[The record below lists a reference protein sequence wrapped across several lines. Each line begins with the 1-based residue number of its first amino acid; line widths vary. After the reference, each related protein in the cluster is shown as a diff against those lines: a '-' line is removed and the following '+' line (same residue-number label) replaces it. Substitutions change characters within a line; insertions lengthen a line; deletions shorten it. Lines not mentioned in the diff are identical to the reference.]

1 MGIDIPVVFGYWCVV
16 VFDGQQDADT
26 VLDRVAQLEAENAR
40 LRAAALAAQCD
51 RAQLQAKL
59 TESEQTLERVRQAYT
74 HALEQLQL
82 AKRKL
87 FMAKAERHEAVPEQ
101 LQLDLLHKQVEQLG
115 KELNQA
121 ESAAQI
127 AETSSNSTTEQPK
140 KPAKFNGADREGPKS
155 SGRRNLELSSL
166 PMIRVEITDPELEGK
181 AERIGVEES
190 WKLGFE
196 RGGQRRILVAR
207 VVYRLPAQ
215 NAESDEVQIVK
226 AAAPKEIVRRSLLAA
241 SLIAHVLIAKY
252 VLGVPFARQESL
264 YRLTGESLDR
274 GTMCRYAEDV
284 GATLGAIVDAMA
296 HEAKTTAF
304 CLSTDATGVAIQPT
318 FIGDGKRQPCR
329 KGHFFVVLADK
340 DHVFFEYQPKHTSK
354 AVSEMF
360 RGFHGYIQADANA
373 VYDALFRGR
382 PSISLWE
389 EEPEDP
395 PPKEVGCWSHCRRNF
410 WEAAV
415 CKHPEGLTGIRLI
428 DALFEA
434 DAPLWKLPPVQR
446 QQARHQKLLP
456 MVDAIFNWV
465 RAQTTTQRPRGLVSK
480 ALGYALNQEAPL
492 RRFLDD
498 PRLKL
503 DNNASER
510 ALRTIAT
517 GRKKWLFF
525 GSDDHAQ
532 AAANIFS
539 LVGSCKL
546 HNLDPEL
553 YLAEIIRVMPYWP
566 RQRYLELC
574 PRYWL
579 ATRARLD
586 PRELELPIG
595 HITVPS
601 AAAAE

>member
-1 MGIDIPVVFGYWCVV
+1 MGIDIPIVFGYGCVV
-16 VFDGQQDADT
+16 LIDGQQDNDT
-26 VLDRVAQLEAENAR
+26 VFDRVFQLEAENAR
-40 LRAAALAAQCD
+40 L
-51 RAQLQAKL
+51 QAKL
-59 TESEQTLERVRQAYT
+59 AASEQTLERLRQAYT

-101 LQLDLLHKQVEQLG
+101 LQLDLLHKEVEQLG

-121 ESAAQI
+121 ETAAQSN
-127 AETSSNSTTEQPK
+127 ETDTGSTTEQPK
-140 KPAKFNGADREGPKS
+140 RPAKTNGADREGPKS
-155 SGRRNLELSSL
+155 SGRRNLESSSL

-190 WKLGFE
+190 WKLGYE

-215 NAESDEVQIVK
+215 NAESDSVQIVK

-264 YRLTGESLDR
+264 YRLTGEALDR

-284 GATLGAIVDAMA
+284 GATLGVIVDAMA
-296 HEAKTTAF
+296 DEAKTTAF

-329 KGHFFVVLADK
+329 KGHFFVVLADR

-382 PSISLWE
+382 PSVSLWQ
-389 EEPEDP
+389 EEPDDP
-395 PPKEVGCWSHCRRNF
+395 PPKEVGCYSHCRRNF

-415 CKHPEGLTGIRLI
+415 CKHPEGLTGIKLI

-456 MVDAIFNWV
+456 MVDAFFNWV
-465 RAQTTTQRPRGLVSK
+465 REQAKTQRPRGLVSK
-480 ALGYALNQEAPL
+480 ALGYALNQEVPL

-498 PRLKL
+498 PRLRL
-503 DNNASER
+503 ENNGSER
-510 ALRTIAT
+510 ALRSIAI
-517 GRKKWLFF
+517 GRKNWMFC

-539 LVGSCKL
+539 LVASCKL

-553 YLAEIIRVMPYWP
+553 YLAEVIRVMPYWP

-579 ATRARLD
+579 NTRARLD
-586 PRELELPIG
+586 PRELELPVG
-595 HITVPS
+595 HVTVPS

>member
-1 MGIDIPVVFGYWCVV
+1 M
-16 VFDGQQDADT
+16 
-26 VLDRVAQLEAENAR
+26 
-40 LRAAALAAQCD
+40 
-51 RAQLQAKL
+51 
-59 TESEQTLERVRQAYT
+59 
-74 HALEQLQL
+74 
-82 AKRKL
+82 
-87 FMAKAERHEAVPEQ
+87 
-101 LQLDLLHKQVEQLG
+101 
-115 KELNQA
+115 
-121 ESAAQI
+121 
-127 AETSSNSTTEQPK
+127 
-140 KPAKFNGADREGPKS
+140 
-155 SGRRNLELSSL
+155 
-166 PMIRVEITDPELEGK
+166 
-181 AERIGVEES
+181 
-190 WKLGFE
+190 
-196 RGGQRRILVAR
+196 
-207 VVYRLPAQ
+207 
-215 NAESDEVQIVK
+215 
-226 AAAPKEIVRRSLLAA
+226 
-241 SLIAHVLIAKY
+241 LIAKY

-389 EEPEDP
+389 EEPEEP

-446 QQARHQKLLP
+446 QQARRQKLLP

-465 RAQTTTQRPRGLVSK
+465 RAQTTTQRPRGLVTK

-517 GRKKWLFF
+517 GRKNWLFF